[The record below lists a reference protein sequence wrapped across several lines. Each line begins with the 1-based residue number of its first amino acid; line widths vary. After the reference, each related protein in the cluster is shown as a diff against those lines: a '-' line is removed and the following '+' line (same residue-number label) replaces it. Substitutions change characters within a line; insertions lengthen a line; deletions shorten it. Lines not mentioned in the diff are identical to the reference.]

1 MLITY
6 HRPQELKTQ
15 QIVNFLF
22 LFNEKITY
30 RIELPSKNSIYL
42 DMKTS
47 ILQHTLFF
55 LLIGFYLFAGYNH
68 FASPTF
74 YLPVIPPYLSQW
86 AKEINILAGVFEIAL
101 ALLLIPGRTRLFAAK
116 CIIIMLI
123 AFIPSHIYFI
133 QKGEFII
140 GSIKMTPLA
149 SWIRLLIG
157 QPILILWVWWAS
169 KSEIKLFG

>member
-1 MLITY
+1 MFI
-6 HRPQELKTQ
+6 
-15 QIVNFLF
+15 FLF
-22 LFNEKITY
+22 LFNEKISN

-42 DMKTS
+42 DMKTN

-101 ALLLIPGRTRLFAAK
+101 ALLLIPSRTRLFAAK

-140 GSIKMTPLA
+140 GSIEMTPLT

-157 QPILILWVWWAS
+157 QPILIIWAWWAS

>member
-1 MLITY
+1 
-6 HRPQELKTQ
+6 
-15 QIVNFLF
+15 
-22 LFNEKITY
+22 
-30 RIELPSKNSIYL
+30 
-42 DMKTS
+42 MKTN

-86 AKEINILAGVFEIAL
+86 AKEINLLAGVFEITL
-101 ALLLIPGRTRLFAAK
+101 ALLLIPSRTRLFAAK

-140 GSIKMTPLA
+140 GSIEMTPIK

-157 QPILILWVWWAS
+157 QPILILWAWWAS
-169 KSEIKLFG
+169 KSEIKLFGY